1 MQVEKPFQF
10 LHTSIVLDCF
20 QDNLFTFYEKKKYVN
35 PEIRMYDFGP
45 ACIMEGASRFKAS
58 TKAPELHIVEGN
70 PTNVKLTKGSS
81 LWDFDDEA
89 GDEEEYYNSYEL

>member
-1 MQVEKPFQF
+1 MK
-10 LHTSIVLDCF
+10 
-20 QDNLFTFYEKKKYVN
+20 KKKYVN

-70 PTNVKLTKGSS
+70 PTNVKMTKGYS
-81 LWDFDDEA
+81 LWDFDEEI

>member
-1 MQVEKPFQF
+1 MK
-10 LHTSIVLDCF
+10 
-20 QDNLFTFYEKKKYVN
+20 KKKYVN

-58 TKAPELHIVEGN
+58 KTAAELHIVEGT
-70 PTNVKLTKGSS
+70 PDDVKLTKGSS